1 MAMVNCSIDGF
12 KVEVE
17 EGTSILDASK
27 LAKVKIPTL
36 CYHPDLTPWA
46 ACGICIVKME
56 GSPKMVRACATPV
69 GEGINYITRDAE
81 LTQTRKTVLELS

>member
-27 LAKVKIPTL
+27 IAKVKIPTL

-46 ACGICIVKME
+46 ACGI
-56 GSPKMVRACATPV
+56 
-69 GEGINYITRDAE
+69 
-81 LTQTRKTVLELS
+81 